1 VAVTTAAFVAC
12 PVIVHE
18 TVAVELK
25 PTSGWI
31 LAVQLP
37 IGGPPVALRMMNPMD
52 EGPLAPIVPPR
63 FLTRAETTQGDPQA
77 EVSTDSTV

>member
-1 VAVTTAAFVAC
+1 MAVTTAAFVAC

-37 IGGPPVALRMMNPMD
+37 IGAPPVALRMVNPID
-52 EGPLAPIVPPR
+52 DGPLAPVVPPR
-63 FLTRAETTQGDPQA
+63 FLTRAETTHGDPQA
-77 EVSTDSTV
+77 EVLTDSTV